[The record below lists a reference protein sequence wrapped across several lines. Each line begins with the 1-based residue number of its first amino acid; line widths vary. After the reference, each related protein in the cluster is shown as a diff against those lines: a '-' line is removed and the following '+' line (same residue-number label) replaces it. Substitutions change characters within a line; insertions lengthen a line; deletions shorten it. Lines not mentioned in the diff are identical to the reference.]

1 MLPVKEKTLMDKKS
15 ITGLVLIGLILFG
28 FSWYNGKQQQKFQ
41 RQQFVRDSTEAAH
54 ARQIALQRA
63 DTTLNPASFDS
74 AASEEQRLKAQAE
87 SIGDM
92 LAASLEAPERRFTV
106 SNSVM
111 QVEFSTLGG
120 CISDVTLSD
129 YERYYGGPLRMFK
142 PGSQKLD
149 LSFYIKR
156 SFNDAQLHTGSYNFT
171 CEAPD
176 SEWSDQE
183 TSKNVSMRLYM
194 DSTAY
199 VEYLYT
205 IYRDS
210 YMMDFDVRF
219 VGMASMLSNQ
229 SDFEMDWSSIGQ
241 QNEKGFDNENNYST
255 ISYKFPDTKS
265 IESLSMAKAGQSKQ
279 EDVRAKVQWV
289 AFKQQYFSS
298 VMIADGCFQ
307 DAMMQYDT
315 YRPGQG
321 DIKKYS
327 AKLSVPFQD
336 AGTAYRFKF
345 YYGPNKYSVLKKF
358 GLSLE
363 RLIPLGGS
371 LVGWVNRW
379 FVIPMFDFL
388 NRYIASFG
396 WIILIMTIVIKLV
409 ISPLTYKSY
418 LSSARMRVIKP
429 EMDEIN
435 AKYPKQ
441 EDAMKKQQAIME
453 LYKRAGINPMSGC
466 IPMLIQF
473 PILIAM
479 FRFFPASIELR
490 GEKLLWADDLSSYDS
505 ILNLP
510 FSIPWYGD
518 HVSGFA
524 LLMAAAMFG
533 YSWINF
539 KQNASSQPQMAGMKF
554 MMLYMMPI
562 MMLLWF
568 NNYASGL
575 CYYYFL
581 SNIITIAQMSAIRY
595 FVDDEKLHRQMM
607 ENAKKPRKKSKFQQ
621 RYEQAMKQ
629 QQEMLRQQQ
638 KARR

>member
-1 MLPVKEKTLMDKKS
+1 MDKKS
-15 ITGLVLIGLILFG
+15 IIGLVLIGIILFG
-28 FSWYNGKQQQKFQ
+28 FSWYNGKQQQEFQ
-41 RQQFVRDSTEAAH
+41 RQQFVRDSTQAAQKAEEI
-54 ARQIALQRA
+54 ARRMS
-63 DTTLNPASFDS
+63 DTTYRAAV
-74 AASEEQRLKAQAE
+74 AASSEQDRRHAQAE
-87 SIGDM
+87 SIGGM
-92 LAASLEAPERRFTV
+92 LSAALDAPRQTFTV
-106 SNSVM
+106 SNEVM
-111 QVEFSTLGG
+111 DVEFSTLGG
-120 CISDVTLSD
+120 KVSDVTLKD

-142 PGSQKLD
+142 PESQNFD
-149 LSFYIKR
+149 VSFYIKR
-156 SFNDAQLHTGSYNFT
+156 SFNDAQLNTGSYNFV
-171 CEAPD
+171 CDAP
-176 SEWSDQE
+176 SGEWSEGEQ
-183 TSKNVSMRLYM
+183 SKNVSMRLYV

-205 IYRDS
+205 VYRDS
-210 YMMDFDVRF
+210 YMMDFDIRF

-229 SDFEMDWSSIGQ
+229 SDFEIAWSSIGQ

-265 IESLSMAKAGQSKQ
+265 IENLGMSKAGQSKS
-279 EDVRAKVQWV
+279 EDVEAKVQWV

-298 VMIADGCFQ
+298 VMIADGNFQ
-307 DAMMQYDT
+307 NAAMKYDT
-315 YRPGQG
+315 YKPGEG
-321 DIKKYS
+321 KIKKYS
-327 AKLSVPFQD
+327 ARLSVPFS
-336 AGTAYRFKF
+336 AGETSYKFKF
-345 YYGPNKYSVLKKF
+345 YYGPNKYSILKKF
-358 GLSLE
+358 DLSLE

-388 NRYIASFG
+388 SKYIASFG
-396 WIILIMTIVIKLV
+396 WIILIMTVVIKV
-409 ISPLTYKSY
+409 IISPLTYKSY
-418 LSSARMRVIKP
+418 LSSAKMRVIKP

-490 GEKLLWADDLSSYDS
+490 GEKLLWADDLSSYDT

-524 LLMAAAMFG
+524 LLMAGAMFV

-581 SNIITIAQMSAIRY
+581 SNLITIAQMFAIRY
-595 FVDDEKLHRQMM
+595 MVDDKKLHRQMM

-621 RYEQAMKQ
+621 RYEAAMRQ
-629 QQEMLRQQQ
+629 QQEMIRQQQ